1 MTLIKYRLS
10 AHTLPM
16 KRAEYFFAYFKRNIP
31 GLLSGLLAG
40 LCCGLFGSGGGAVAV
55 MTLER
60 LCGFPSKKAHAAAI
74 SIMLPLTLAGAAV
87 YCAGGGVDWHT
98 LLFAAPGAM
107 LGGVVGARLTG
118 RIKPAALDR
127 LFAAAMLCAWAWML
141 L

>member
-1 MTLIKYRLS
+1 
-10 AHTLPM
+10 M

-31 GLLSGLLAG
+31 KLLSGLLAG

-55 MTLER
+55 VALER
-60 LCGFPSKKAHAAAI
+60 LCGFPSKDAHATAI

-98 LLFAAPGAM
+98 LIFVAPGAI
-107 LGGVVGARLTG
+107 LGGAAGAKLTG
-118 RIKPAALDR
+118 RIKSAALDK
-127 LFAAAMLCAWAWML
+127 LFAAAMLCAGVWML